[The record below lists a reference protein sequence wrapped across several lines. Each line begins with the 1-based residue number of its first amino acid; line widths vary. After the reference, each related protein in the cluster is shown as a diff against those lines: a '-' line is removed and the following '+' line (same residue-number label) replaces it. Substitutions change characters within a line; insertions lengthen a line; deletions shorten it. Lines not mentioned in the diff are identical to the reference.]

1 MMKKTYVRTSLR
13 QDQADRLLEVL
24 IDAQR
29 NTKKWIVDAA
39 QREVNAED
47 MAAHLEHLEQLRHI
61 FDRVEDKYLK
71 AQQKDDVR
79 PKTRL
84 DRVLER
90 CMNYDS
96 TEQ

>member
-1 MMKKTYVRTSLR
+1 MKKTYVRTSLR

-29 NTKKWIVDAA
+29 DTKMWIIEAA
-39 QREVNAED
+39 QRQVDADD

-71 AQQKDDVR
+71 AQQKDNVR

-90 CMNYDS
+90 CMNSDS

>member
-1 MMKKTYVRTSLR
+1 MIGKTYVRTSLR

-29 NTKKWIVDAA
+29 DTKMWIIEAA
-39 QREVNAED
+39 QRQVDADD
-47 MAAHLEHLEQLRHI
+47 MTAHLEHLEQLRHI

-90 CMNYDS
+90 CMNDDS

>member
-1 MMKKTYVRTSLR
+1 MIGKTYVRTSLR

-29 NTKKWIVDAA
+29 DTKMWIIEAA
-39 QREVNAED
+39 QRQVDADD
-47 MAAHLEHLEQLRHI
+47 MTAHLEHLEQLRHI

-90 CMNYDS
+90 CSNYDS